1 MRHLLYLMFRCD
13 FDVMESLEEFEDLN
27 TPILSG
33 TEHRA
38 GQGRGRGPAA
48 TPQLAHSGT
57 GKYAARKDADGDAFA
72 SCGAGSNKNIPR
84 GQKLGALKIPG
95 PGDQSDREGL
105 RARNN
110 HQTRGARGHLD
121 ISMARDVQKRKPQKL
136 EEKALLWYLLDAM
149 HPGAGLRLFVGRNSI
164 LQRELEVGPT
174 SL

>member
-1 MRHLLYLMFRCD
+1 MSCWRQKIA
-13 FDVMESLEEFEDLN
+13 VTSAGESSRADRDA
-27 TPILSG
+27 TPRRLPPGG
-33 TEHRA
+33 TQHRIRNRA
-38 GQGRGRGPAA
+38 QGRGPAA

-110 HQTRGARGHLD
+110 HQAAG
-121 ISMARDVQKRKPQKL
+121 KRAFRYIYGPGCAKESHKKL
-136 EEKALLWYLLDAM
+136 EEK
-149 HPGAGLRLFVGRNSI
+149 RLCFAFG
-164 LQRELEVGPT
+164 T
-174 SL
+174 W